1 MNISLEKYLADPCG
15 TSSLPYWKSLITV
28 PPENMLILHD
38 SEFSANILN
47 EYADEPYFRLSHD
60 LRHILDA
67 VLSDKFEL
75 FDASPSLFAE
85 HISECYD
92 DISMSESEIETY
104 FTHSVYSP
112 ELWIAVRERDG
123 GRMVASG
130 IGEFD
135 SQVGEGILEWIQV
148 SSGYRGCG
156 LGTFV
161 VCGLLR
167 RLAKTA
173 NFATVSGAV
182 NNPSSPEKLYRKCGF
197 VGSDVWHIL
206 RRKDN

>member
-15 TSSLPYWKSLITV
+15 TSSLPYWKSLVTV
-28 PPENMLILHD
+28 PPENLLILHD
-38 SEFSANILN
+38 SEFSANLLN
-47 EYADEPYFRLSHD
+47 EYTDEPYFRLRHD
-60 LRHILDA
+60 LRHIPDA
-67 VLSDKFEL
+67 SLSDEFEL
-75 FDASPSLFAE
+75 FDASPARFAE
-85 HISECYD
+85 HISECYR
-92 DISMSESEIETY
+92 DISMTESEIETY

-112 ELWIAVRERDG
+112 DLWIAVRERDG

-135 SQVGEGILEWIQV
+135 AQVGEGILEWIQV
-148 SSGYRGCG
+148 SPGYRGCG

-161 VCGLLR
+161 VNELLR
-167 RLAKTA
+167 RMSKIA

-206 RRKDN
+206 RKKDN